1 MQTHQFAV
9 SAKEGADNYL
19 NYLEETGRGHEEI
32 KVNRIEREDTVYLL
46 YLSKNPFSTETVHIV
61 IGTQEYTQKE
71 IEVIEQDRDKRII
84 YVKPSKELPDPFY
97 QRYVRDVRVVSDLK
111 FLVQRIH
118 DWYKDND
125 TYLAF
130 HNHYSQAIPEHIYQQ
145 DMSAGQL
152 TAVKDIFT
160 YPKSYDYFLLGT
172 L

>member
-111 FLVQRIH
+111 FLYSAYTTGIKIMTLIWHSITIILKQ
-118 DWYKDND
+118 
-125 TYLAF
+125 YL
-130 HNHYSQAIPEHIYQQ
+130 N
-145 DMSAGQL
+145 
-152 TAVKDIFT
+152 IFT
-160 YPKSYDYFLLGT
+160 SRICLQDS
-172 L
+172 

>member
-32 KVNRIEREDTVYLL
+32 KVDRIEREDTVYLL

-97 QRYVRDVRVVSDLK
+97 QRYVRDIRVVSD
-111 FLVQRIH
+111 
-118 DWYKDND
+118 
-125 TYLAF
+125 
-130 HNHYSQAIPEHIYQQ
+130 
-145 DMSAGQL
+145 
-152 TAVKDIFT
+152 
-160 YPKSYDYFLLGT
+160 
-172 L
+172 